1 MGRFGYCLP
10 AMCYV
15 RGQDDTA
22 ARPSQSTHTI
32 MQQDGLHNAYA
43 ADGIPGC
50 ESLVLDEIP
59 VNGAHV
65 REEAVVRDVKDA
77 KAAGS
82 PRAVAG
88 EGDSV
93 GMTSQA
99 SMASMASSAG
109 SLGDGQEQGLSKS
122 QGNGS
127 ASKPTKAG
135 GARGRDSDAH
145 ALRQKLTEL
154 PGAELPGY
162 MPLREDFDVEFDND
176 AELLLADMEFLPDDH
191 PSERELK
198 TQILRI
204 YNAKLEEREKRKR
217 FVIDRG
223 LVDFKAAQA
232 AERRRNKEERDLVA
246 RMRIF
251 QRFQTAEEHDALV
264 EGLLR
269 ARRLRKQIELYSH
282 YRRMGVRTL
291 DQARAYEQDRKR
303 REGELKAKR
312 QREDTPYLFAGTS
325 HAASSSARGRGRSP
339 RSGDADAPGSA
350 PGGGGGGGSGAN
362 NGGDGTGLN
371 MDRGPGSELLSTQ
384 ELALCQALPMLPL
397 HFLAVKDTL
406 VREAFRNGT
415 LSEDGLR
422 RTTNLP
428 PGQVTTA
435 ATTANDS
442 ARAPPHFVP

>member
-1 MGRFGYCLP
+1 
-10 AMCYV
+10 
-15 RGQDDTA
+15 
-22 ARPSQSTHTI
+22 
-32 MQQDGLHNAYA
+32 
-43 ADGIPGC
+43 
-50 ESLVLDEIP
+50 
-59 VNGAHV
+59 
-65 REEAVVRDVKDA
+65 
-77 KAAGS
+77 
-82 PRAVAG
+82 
-88 EGDSV
+88 
-93 GMTSQA
+93 
-99 SMASMASSAG
+99 
-109 SLGDGQEQGLSKS
+109 
-122 QGNGS
+122 
-127 ASKPTKAG
+127 
-135 GARGRDSDAH
+135 
-145 ALRQKLTEL
+145 
-154 PGAELPGY
+154 

-176 AELLLADMEFLPDDH
+176 AELLLADMEILPDDH

-251 QRFQTAEEHDALV
+251 QRFQTAAEHDALV

-291 DQARAYEQDRKR
+291 EQARTYEQDRKR

-339 RSGDADAPGSA
+339 RHGDVDLPGS
-350 PGGGGGGGSGAN
+350 GGGDSSGNGTDGGSS
-362 NGGDGTGLN
+362 LN
-371 MDRGPGSELLSTQ
+371 MNKGPGSELLSTR
-384 ELALCQALPMLPL
+384 ELELCQALPMLPL

-428 PGQVTTA
+428 PAQVTTIVA
-435 ATTANDS
+435 IAS
-442 ARAPPHFVP
+442 ASR